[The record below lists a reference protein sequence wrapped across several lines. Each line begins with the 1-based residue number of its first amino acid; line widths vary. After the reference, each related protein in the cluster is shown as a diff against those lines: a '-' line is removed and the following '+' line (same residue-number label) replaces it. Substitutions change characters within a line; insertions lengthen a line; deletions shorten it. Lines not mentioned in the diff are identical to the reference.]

1 MSMEKRILCGEEVS
15 LLGFGAMRLPTAEN
29 GTVDREKAAEIV
41 DRLYKAGV
49 NYFDTAYVYH
59 QGESEEFLGEA
70 LAKYPRESFY
80 LATKTPGHLINPNY
94 DPIEAFERQIKRCR
108 TDYFDFY
115 LLHNVME
122 SSLATYTDKQLRVT
136 DYLLEQKAKGRIR
149 HLGLSTHGQLAMI
162 EKYMSEYGKDIE
174 FVQLQI
180 NYLDWILQQAKEKY
194 EMITELGLPIIV
206 MEPCRGG
213 RLAELDEDSEEKM
226 KALRPQDSIA
236 SWAFRFVGGL
246 PNVSVVLSGMTTSEQ
261 AEDNLK
267 TYCAFEPLNAEENRL
282 LEETA
287 AKMLDMV
294 PCTACRY
301 CCDGCPMQLDIPQL
315 LSLYNDSKF
324 SASLNSN
331 MVIGSLPED
340 KRPSACIG
348 CGACSQVCPQHIDI
362 PAALADLAKKNAEG
376 PDWNA
381 LSKLRIDNDRK

>member
-1 MSMEKRILCGEEVS
+1 MEKRILCGEEVS

-226 KALRPQDSIA
+226 KALRPQD
-236 SWAFRFVGGL
+236 
-246 PNVSVVLSGMTTSEQ
+246 
-261 AEDNLK
+261 
-267 TYCAFEPLNAEENRL
+267 
-282 LEETA
+282 
-287 AKMLDMV
+287 
-294 PCTACRY
+294 
-301 CCDGCPMQLDIPQL
+301 
-315 LSLYNDSKF
+315 
-324 SASLNSN
+324 
-331 MVIGSLPED
+331 
-340 KRPSACIG
+340 
-348 CGACSQVCPQHIDI
+348 
-362 PAALADLAKKNAEG
+362 
-376 PDWNA
+376 
-381 LSKLRIDNDRK
+381 

>member
-1 MSMEKRILCGEEVS
+1 MSIEKRVLCGEEVS

-29 GTVDREKAAEIV
+29 GTVDRAKAGEIV

-80 LATKTPGHLINPNY
+80 LATKTPGHLINPDY
-94 DPIEAFERQIKRCR
+94 DPAEAFERQIKRCR

-122 SSLATYTDKQLRVT
+122 SSLATYTDEDLRVT

-149 HLGLSTHGQLAMI
+149 HLGLSTHGQLSMI
-162 EKYMSEYGKDIE
+162 EKYMKEFGKDIE

-180 NYLDWILQQAKEKY
+180 NYLDWTLQQAKEKY

-213 RLAELDEDSEEKM
+213 RLAALDADSEAKM
-226 KALRPQDSIA
+226 KELRPQESIA

-246 PNVSVVLSGMTTSEQ
+246 PNVSVVLSGMTTKEQ
-261 AEDNLK
+261 AEDNIA
-267 TYCAFEPLNAEENRL
+267 TFDNFESLSEQENEIL
-282 LEETA
+282 SDTA
-287 AKMLDMV
+287 KKMLDMV

-331 MVIGSLPED
+331 MVIGSMPED
-340 KRPSACIG
+340 KRPAACIG
-348 CGACSQVCPQHIDI
+348 CGACTQVCPQHIDI
-362 PAALADLAKKNAEG
+362 PAALKDFAGKLAEG
-376 PDWNA
+376 PDWGV
-381 LSKLRIDNDRK
+381 LSRQRIENDRK